1 VTPQMD
7 EPDNDINYLADCSH
21 KQDDHNVSGKK
32 IKRPS
37 RRQANNYA
45 DECVFPGFA
54 HRGPRRTQKT
64 RAASTTAA
72 PFTQA
77 PLIGASP
84 FSRHAP
90 RLSVRFFQ
98 QSLLRLLLAF
108 NAMSRPGHRL
118 QSLGID
124 LFAAGNA
131 LAKAA
136 FANAR

>member
-54 HRGPRRTQKT
+54 HRGPRRTQKN
-64 RAASTTAA
+64 ASRQHNGGSIHSGSTNRRK
-72 PFTQA
+72 P
-77 PLIGASP
+77 I
-84 FSRHAP
+84 
-90 RLSVRFFQ
+90 
-98 QSLLRLLLAF
+98 
-108 NAMSRPGHRL
+108 
-118 QSLGID
+118 
-124 LFAAGNA
+124 
-131 LAKAA
+131 
-136 FANAR
+136 